1 MTDECRHL
9 IITGMVQGVG
19 FRYSM
24 QREAQHLGVSGWVRN
39 RRDGSVEANICG
51 KSEAIAELIAWAHKG
66 PSVAR
71 VSQVM
76 VQMGEAASDGFEQR
90 ATF

>member
-24 QREAQHLGVSGWVRN
+24 QREAQHLGMSGWVRN

-51 KSEAIAELIAWAHKG
+51 KPEAIAELIAWAHKG

>member
-24 QREAQHLGVSGWVRN
+24 QREAQHLGVSGGVRN

-51 KSEAIAELIAWAHKG
+51 KPEANAELIAWAHKG